1 MFVNFAKDQ
10 TDDDCLT
17 DVVVSNGTAQP
28 NAPEH
33 RVNPPINKPQPPI
46 VPPQPSKSPHLP
58 GKSSDSKSK
67 AGKPKKEKSSKG
79 KSGSVAMRALPH
91 PEEMAREVATVSR
104 RASTESDGSNSGLQ
118 GESGKSRGSKRRA
131 ESSSKDP
138 SVLFIVGGNSEE
150 STL

>member
-33 RVNPPINKPQPPI
+33 RVNPPVNKPQPPI

-118 GESGKSRGSKRRA
+118 GESGKSRGSKHRA

>member
-17 DVVVSNGTAQP
+17 DVVVSNGTVQP

-33 RVNPPINKPQPPI
+33 RVNPPVKPQPPI

-67 AGKPKKEKSSKG
+67 AGKPKKEKSSKS
-79 KSGSVAMRALPH
+79 KSGSVAMRALPQ
-91 PEEMAREVATVSR
+91 PEEMAREVAKVSR
-104 RASTESDGSNSGLQ
+104 RASTESDGSNSDVQ

-138 SVLFIVGGNSEE
+138 SVLFIVGSNSEE